1 MHWHSNWIVRETEL
15 ETPTPCPI
23 CLKDRT
29 TVLFRLSEAQQTKL
43 RLGSEVEAIFKMLK
57 NPKRDIFE
65 LVDGT
70 HITLGDLPSGLI
82 LDVLVVPGSEHLST
96 ILEDETQQVKALGGR
111 RESLLARLLTHFH
124 RPTQDVTPA
133 VTVPDESSPFVVR

>member
-1 MHWHSNWIVRETEL
+1 
-15 ETPTPCPI
+15 
-23 CLKDRT
+23 
-29 TVLFRLSEAQQTKL
+29 
-43 RLGSEVEAIFKMLK
+43 MLK